1 MNNNTK
7 RTLINQAPKLFTTQF
22 RRGQTPLG
30 SSGASLPGYTTAAS
44 WITDLSESVYKYN
57 PAGSGL
63 KSTQQLNVD
72 WSKFENHTF
81 FNSAQVKTNVA
92 FQKIFDEFPFDGTR
106 EKIENFLAGLTGFE
120 KYVYDL
126 VPKEKHYQFFSGS
139 VPTEAHGGTY
149 IITNDAS
156 GVQYPEL
163 STNKDALPAIDPG
176 TNSLTIE
183 AHLYPVD
190 DLQPLEY
197 LVDKFNSVNNIG
209 FYISLEQ
216 TTPGQKDIKFSVTSG
231 SLTKE
236 VTGTVPTDTWSH
248 FAFVWDR
255 TPYMNKIMFY
265 LNGELQGDSEN
276 VIELGPI
283 FSGADLIIGTGFQDL
298 GANIP
303 SFSGSLDEFRIW
315 HVPRNEEDLLNYM
328 QKSVFPNGDLKLYYK
343 FNEPSTVDTPVVI
356 DSSLSSLHGKLSA
369 TGMALGIRNNPIYE
383 TIVGESPMVYEDLK
397 YAPVLFPQY
406 YKNQD
411 LMNELLAAAKIYDG
425 ANPNLIT
432 KLIPKHYLLEGQYY
446 DGYSTLQ
453 GDIVNS
459 LVSGKDPRSARLGG
473 TQALLMLLYT
483 WAKFFDEMKLY
494 IQAFSDLDFV
504 DYNLTDTVP
513 DDFLL
518 AFAKR
523 NGIALPPLF
532 QGATIEQFVDGENI
546 QDNISTND
554 MPLKQVQN
562 LIWRRILINMR
573 DFMTSKGTMHSV
585 KSFIRSIGVDPD
597 NNFRIRE
604 YGGPSKSTLEFSRD
618 RRSRTVPM
626 LSFANGGFF
635 YSPFLIS
642 NRIEPGWPEED
653 LSGGPNVRNDYI
665 TSGSWTYEGMYKCE
679 YNPIFNTVVSKSL
692 VQLVGDDDA
701 LFANIVITSGN
712 RVNLYFQNDDTGPVH
727 HLYLDG
733 PEMTDGSIWNVSFG
747 IIRNDDPT
755 SPISSSV
762 SSSLFLRAAKNENGE
777 ISEMYETMSFCDT
790 STNNLLAVQS
800 IHNTGGVFFTIGE
813 NVYDGSSPKL
823 LNDSTH
829 PDFSDYTFSEFDGR
843 VSHMRFY
850 SKYVTQEEW
859 KEHVRNFNSVG
870 VLDPKTNWNFDT
882 VTSGSWNR
890 LRFDIS
896 ISQPDL
902 IADSAGDIEFI
913 DFAQNYNDDI
923 NNRAFGEGF
932 PPNEDVTI
940 PQKIF
945 YSYISP
951 KYDSGATIN
960 KVRIRS
966 LHDITPSVE
975 EPWVQP
981 APVYEIP
988 VNEINTDNERF
999 SIDFSVV
1006 DALDQDIMTIFGTL
1020 KELDNAIGDP
1030 NLLYSQDYPS
1040 LEVLRKA
1047 YFNKLTDK
1055 INLKG
1060 FFEFF
1065 KWFDTN
1071 IGTFVAQLLP
1081 RKTRFTGVNY
1091 VIEPHALERSKIQY
1105 FSEDQYLT
1113 ESDRSIYKTVML
1125 LQLIQGEFSRY

>member
-44 WITDLSESVYKYN
+44 WITDVSESVYKYN

-120 KYVYDL
+120 KYVYDM

-139 VPTEAHGGTY
+139 APTEAHGGTY

-156 GVQYPEL
+156 GVQYTEL

-265 LNGELQGDSEN
+265 LNGELQTESEN

-303 SFSGSLDEFRIW
+303 SFSGSLDEFRLW
-315 HVPRNEEDLLNYM
+315 HVPRNEEDFLNYM
-328 QKSVFPNGDLKLYYK
+328 QKSVFPNSDLKLYYK

-356 DSSLSSLHGKLSA
+356 DSSLNSLHGKLSA

-383 TIVGESPMVYEDLK
+383 TIVGDSPMTYEDLK

-459 LVSGKDPRSARLGG
+459 LVSGRDPRSARLGG

-523 NGIALPPLF
+523 SGIALPPLF

-573 DFMTSKGTMHSV
+573 DFMTSKGTMHS
-585 KSFIRSIGVDPD
+585 
-597 NNFRIRE
+597 
-604 YGGPSKSTLEFSRD
+604 
-618 RRSRTVPM
+618 
-626 LSFANGGFF
+626 
-635 YSPFLIS
+635 
-642 NRIEPGWPEED
+642 
-653 LSGGPNVRNDYI
+653 
-665 TSGSWTYEGMYKCE
+665 
-679 YNPIFNTVVSKSL
+679 
-692 VQLVGDDDA
+692 
-701 LFANIVITSGN
+701 
-712 RVNLYFQNDDTGPVH
+712 
-727 HLYLDG
+727 
-733 PEMTDGSIWNVSFG
+733 
-747 IIRNDDPT
+747 
-755 SPISSSV
+755 
-762 SSSLFLRAAKNENGE
+762 
-777 ISEMYETMSFCDT
+777 
-790 STNNLLAVQS
+790 
-800 IHNTGGVFFTIGE
+800 
-813 NVYDGSSPKL
+813 
-823 LNDSTH
+823 
-829 PDFSDYTFSEFDGR
+829 
-843 VSHMRFY
+843 
-850 SKYVTQEEW
+850 
-859 KEHVRNFNSVG
+859 
-870 VLDPKTNWNFDT
+870 
-882 VTSGSWNR
+882 
-890 LRFDIS
+890 
-896 ISQPDL
+896 
-902 IADSAGDIEFI
+902 
-913 DFAQNYNDDI
+913 
-923 NNRAFGEGF
+923 
-932 PPNEDVTI
+932 
-940 PQKIF
+940 
-945 YSYISP
+945 
-951 KYDSGATIN
+951 
-960 KVRIRS
+960 
-966 LHDITPSVE
+966 
-975 EPWVQP
+975 
-981 APVYEIP
+981 
-988 VNEINTDNERF
+988 
-999 SIDFSVV
+999 
-1006 DALDQDIMTIFGTL
+1006 
-1020 KELDNAIGDP
+1020 
-1030 NLLYSQDYPS
+1030 
-1040 LEVLRKA
+1040 
-1047 YFNKLTDK
+1047 
-1055 INLKG
+1055 
-1060 FFEFF
+1060 
-1065 KWFDTN
+1065 
-1071 IGTFVAQLLP
+1071 
-1081 RKTRFTGVNY
+1081 
-1091 VIEPHALERSKIQY
+1091 
-1105 FSEDQYLT
+1105 
-1113 ESDRSIYKTVML
+1113 
-1125 LQLIQGEFSRY
+1125 